1 MIYREDTSIS
11 ARREEIAIK
20 LERVR
25 ELLRRE
31 GKKGLVLMRQT
42 NFSWITA
49 GGKDQV
55 TIYLEAGVATILITE
70 KAQYAITNIIE
81 QARMRDE
88 EKLEELGFEIISQ
101 PWYEDKTAQIVA
113 DLIGGDLQQVLSD
126 MPLGNAQVRNDLIK
140 PLRYSLT
147 DNEIGRYMY
156 LGETLS
162 RNLEEY
168 IVTLKPG
175 MSEYEITGGLCEA
188 LWKDNIEQ
196 MLFLVG
202 TDERARLYR
211 HAIPTAKKLDKQV
224 VISVNGKYKGL
235 ITTVTRIVHFGK
247 NEQLDRYYH
256 DAVNVDVDTLSTL
269 QIGCDDLQAYH
280 ANRRAYCERGYEDMW
295 AAHSQ
300 GGAQGYD
307 NRDYT
312 ITESNHG
319 ITQKNQCYCFNPVIH
334 GAKTEDA
341 VILTDKGF
349 IEVTRPVS
357 FPAIECEINGTVIR
371 KPGIQFID

>member
-31 GKKGLVLMRQT
+31 GKKGLVLMRQN

-55 TIYLEAGVATILITE
+55 TIYLEAGVVTILITE

-175 MSEYEITGGLCEA
+175 MTEYEITGGLCEA

-247 NEQLDRYYH
+247 NEQLDRYYR
-256 DAVNVDVDTLSTL
+256 DAVNVDVDTLSAL
-269 QIGCDDLQAYH
+269 QIGGDDLQAYH
-280 ANRRAYCERGYEDMW
+280 ANHRAYCERGYEDMW

>member
-1 MIYREDTSIS
+1 MIYREDTSVS
-11 ARREEIAIK
+11 ARREEIEIK
-20 LERVR
+20 LSRVR
-25 ELLRRE
+25 NLLYRE
-31 GKKGLVLMRQT
+31 EKKALVLMRQN

-70 KAQYAITNIIE
+70 TAQYAITSIIE
-81 QARMRDE
+81 EARMRE
-88 EKLEELGFEIISQ
+88 EEELEELGFKIISQ

-113 DLIGGDLQQVLSD
+113 DLVGDDLQYVLSD

-147 DNEIGRYMY
+147 DNELGRYMY

-162 RNLEEY
+162 RNLENY

-211 HAIPTAKKLDKQV
+211 HAIPTAKKLDKQL

-235 ITTVTRIVHFGK
+235 ITTVTRMIHFGK
-247 NEQLDRYYH
+247 NEQLEHFYQ

-269 QIGCDDLQAYH
+269 QIGTSDLNAYH
-280 ANRRAYCERGYEDMW
+280 ANRNAYCSKGYEAMW

-312 ITESNHG
+312 ITEQNYG
-319 ITQKNQCYCFNPVIH
+319 ITQRNQCYCFNPVIH

-341 VILTDKGF
+341 VIVTDDGLL
-349 IEVTRPVS
+349 EVTRPVS
-357 FPAIECEINGTVIR
+357 FPVIECEVNGKVIR